1 MLRVGLT
8 GGFGAGKTTIA
19 SWLRQAGIPVLDA
32 DVVAHQL
39 LAAGGAG
46 VAPVQAA
53 FGAAVLAPD
62 GGVDR
67 KALAALVFP
76 NPSARK
82 QLEMILHPR
91 IIAAGNQWLDQMEQ
105 HGHPVA
111 VIEAALIFEA
121 ESASRFDR
129 IIAVTCPPEIKIAR
143 WQQRG
148 GSAEEAEARLAAQL
162 PDAQKARR
170 ADWVLDNSGSLAA
183 TRAEFDRLLAE
194 LHHHANSAAPSPP
207 G

>member
-32 DVVAHQL
+32 DVVAHEL

-76 NPSARK
+76 NPGARK

-121 ESASRFDR
+121 ESAGRFDKV
-129 IIAVTCPPEIKIAR
+129 IAVTCPPEIKIAR
-143 WQQRG
+143 CRQRG
-148 GSAEEAEARLAAQL
+148 GSVAQAEARLAAQL
-162 PDAQKARR
+162 PDAEKARR
-170 ADWVLDNSGSLAA
+170 ADWVLDNSGSLAS
-183 TRAEFDRLLAE
+183 TRAQFDRLLAA
-194 LHHHANSAAPSPP
+194 LAPRR
-207 G
+207 